1 MLISSRQDGS
11 IHVSYNT
18 YKPVHGVIG
27 FMMSCAAAVILLQ
40 VMLRLFQVENISE
53 HTLWKAGGLSLF
65 ACLLFFWGTTWFFSF
80 ITGYNHKLV
89 ISDGGIRYGL
99 AFFAWAQVR
108 EIGARMR
115 RECYQVHVELKRGWF
130 AHRWLVS
137 DDGMSR
143 EMAEDF
149 TAALRRQILPH
160 YPQLEI
166 TRLPELPP
174 VAAVEEPPGATDAA
188 TSIELP

>member
-1 MLISSRQDGS
+1 MLISSRQPGS
-11 IHVSYNT
+11 IHVSYST
-18 YKPVHGVIG
+18 CKPVHGVIG

-40 VMLRLFQVENISE
+40 VLLRLFQVEKISE
-53 HTLWKAGGLSLF
+53 QTLWKAGGLSLF

-80 ITGYNHKLV
+80 ITGYSRKLA

-99 AFFAWAQVR
+99 AFFAWPQVR
-108 EIGARMR
+108 EIGARMK
-115 RECYQVHVELKRGWF
+115 RECFQVHIELKRGLF
-130 AHRWLVS
+130 THRWLLS

-149 TAALRRQILPH
+149 TVALRRQILPH

-174 VAAVEEPPGATDAA
+174 AAAAEEPAGITDAE
-188 TSIELP
+188 TSSELP